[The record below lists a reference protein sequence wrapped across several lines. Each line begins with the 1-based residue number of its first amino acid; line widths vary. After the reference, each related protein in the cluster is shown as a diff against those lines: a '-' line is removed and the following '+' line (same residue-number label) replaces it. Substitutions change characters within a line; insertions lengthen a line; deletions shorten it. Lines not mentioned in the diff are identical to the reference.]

1 MLIVSLIALLIALLV
16 FLFLL
21 FLGLTV
27 AVVAGLLVGYAFV
40 AVSGKLSLT
49 ARVSLLVAVAAGTAA
64 LWLWLG
70 LGEPSGVL
78 LPLAMLVSFLA
89 TLASGATFL
98 GLEAR
103 KRRASRYRAPAWQSW

>member
-1 MLIVSLIALLIALLV
+1 MIIALLV

-21 FLGLTV
+21 FLGLIV
-27 AVVAGLLVGYAFV
+27 AVAPGLLVGYAFV
-40 AVSGKLSLT
+40 AVSGRLSLT
-49 ARVSLLVAVAAGTAA
+49 ARVSLLVALAMGTAA
-64 LWLWLG
+64 LWLG
-70 LGEPSGVL
+70 LGEPASVL

-103 KRRASRYRAPAWQSW
+103 KRRAPRYPAPAWRSW

>member
-21 FLGLTV
+21 FLGLMV

-49 ARVSLLVAVAAGTAA
+49 ARVSLLVAVATGTAA
-64 LWLWLG
+64 LWLG

>member
-1 MLIVSLIALLIALLV
+1 MIIALFV

-21 FLGLTV
+21 LLGL
-27 AVVAGLLVGYAFV
+27 VVATVPGLLVGYAFV
-40 AVSGKLSLT
+40 AVSRRLPLA
-49 ARVSLLVAVAAGTAA
+49 ARVSLLVALAMGVAT
-64 LWLWLG
+64 LWLG
-70 LGEPSGVL
+70 LGEPASVL

-103 KRRASRYRAPAWQSW
+103 KRRAPRHPAPAWQSW

>member
-1 MLIVSLIALLIALLV
+1 MIIALFV

-21 FLGLTV
+21 FLGLIVTV
-27 AVVAGLLVGYAFV
+27 ALGLLVGYAFV
-40 AVSGKLSLT
+40 AVSGKLPLA
-49 ARVSLLVAVAAGTAA
+49 ARVSLLVALAMGTAA
-64 LWLWLG
+64 LWLCLG
-70 LGEPSGVL
+70 KPASVL

-103 KRRASRYRAPAWQSW
+103 KRRAPRYPAPAWQSW